1 MEAARMTMP
10 IFSARYDHPEYY
22 QYSNQ
27 SIPSQSSR
35 PLSGAAPKP
44 IQAFPNTK
52 VPPSQLAEQAHDFT
66 AARGTS
72 PPIPITAVR
81 GNVTQTIVCAPTIAG
96 LVVAKAVPNRSETSS
111 EASSLS
117 SSVSSITSESCYRS
131 NDHNIIA
138 ARQAIAMA
146 SDASKVYK
154 KTKIKWDA
162 PVAL

>member
-1 MEAARMTMP
+1 
-10 IFSARYDHPEYY
+10 
-22 QYSNQ
+22 
-27 SIPSQSSR
+27 
-35 PLSGAAPKP
+35 
-44 IQAFPNTK
+44 

-146 SDASKVYK
+146 SDASKVYNQIIKIDPDNLAALYNKAMLCEAKNELADAVKLLERALK
-154 KTKIKWDA
+154 KDPSFAVAEAKIVELRSKLPKA
-162 PVAL
+162 G

>member
-1 MEAARMTMP
+1 MIMP

-22 QYSNQ
+22 QYSNL
-27 SIPSQSSR
+27 SIPAQSSR
-35 PLSGAAPKP
+35 PLSGGVPKP

-52 VPPSQLAEQAHDFT
+52 MPPSQLAEHAHDFT

-72 PPIPITAVR
+72 PPIPITTVR
-81 GNVTQTIVCAPTIAG
+81 GSVTQTIVCAPTIAG

-154 KTKIKWDA
+154 KTKIKWGA